1 MCDIEKEKRLE
12 KFYKTLDE
20 ATGIWTDDEGSEFV
34 RKIREECEE
43 RLKKIGL

>member
-1 MCDIEKEKRLE
+1 MFDIEKEKGLE

-20 ATGIWTDDEGSEFV
+20 AAGIWSDDEGSEFV

-43 RLKKIGL
+43 RLKKIRL